1 MSELLRELKRDERE
15 IEECPVPAA
24 HLSEMLRM
32 VDEGVISGKIAKS
45 VFEEMYRTGKKAG
58 EIVKEKG
65 WVQVSDSSEIDKI
78 IDQVLAANPKEV
90 EAYRKG
96 KEKLFGFFVG
106 QVMKAS
112 QGKANPQLVNEILKK
127 KL

>member
-1 MSELLRELKRDERE
+1 MLKM
-15 IEECPVPAA
+15 IA
-24 HLSEMLRM
+24 
-32 VDEGVISGKIAKS
+32 EGVISGKIAKS
-45 VFEEMYRTGKKAG
+45 VFEEMYRTGKRAQ

-65 WVQVSDSSEIDKI
+65 LVQVTDTSAIETA

-96 KEKLFGFFVG
+96 KDKLFGFFVG
-106 QVMKAS
+106 QIMKAT
-112 QGKANPQLVNEILKK
+112 QGKANPQLVNELLKK